1 MDSNPSKSRRGATPS
16 KRVRGV
22 ILSPQGWQRFQ
33 TAKQQAE
40 SDETWGKHFSQ
51 EDLSDRTGLSLN
63 TLARIFKRE
72 LGVDRQSVE
81 YLFRAFGLEL
91 TKTDLTSP
99 ASSEEVESRWTN
111 PQQDWDTAVDA
122 SVFYG
127 REAELT
133 QLWQWIVSERCRLV
147 GLLGIGG
154 IGKSTIAVR
163 AALQMQTEFEIVVW
177 RSLANAPPVDELLS
191 SLLKFLMPLY
201 GEDPIIPTT
210 LDQQISKSK
219 RPMGYSSC
227 NPC

>member
-1 MDSNPSKSRRGATPS
+1 MDANPSKSRRGATSS

-33 TAKQQAE
+33 KAKQQAE

-72 LGVDRQSVE
+72 HGVDSQSVE

-91 TKTDLTSP
+91 TKADLTSP
-99 ASSEEVESRWTN
+99 ASSEETENRWTN

-133 QLWQWIVSERCRLV
+133 QLWQWVVSERCRLV

-154 IGKSTIAVR
+154 IGKLSR
-163 AALQMQTEFEIVVW
+163 LQV
-177 RSLANAPPVDELLS
+177 A
-191 SLLKFLMPLY
+191 
-201 GEDPIIPTT
+201 
-210 LDQQISKSK
+210 
-219 RPMGYSSC
+219 
-227 NPC
+227 